1 VFPDWPSFVATQEVL
16 IAMRFSYF
24 GNSGWKS
31 EFSKNPGLLFDE
43 DRLKMRLALLETL
56 PLPSLVAQ
64 TDQNFHLMVLCS
76 ETMPDWALDTLAEI
90 CGELLPAGRF
100 TIAPRPYGFAHRH
113 LTLFMAD
120 RYGPGLGI
128 HAVLDDDDALAI
140 DFVATLREV
149 LGGLPPMEVEDDM
162 RFVSFPNGYGLTIED
177 GEVPDYRLY
186 LHRYPYINL
195 GLSMVAATGGKNLFS
210 IRHRKTPAEY
220 NCRLY
225 RRKTMFIRSVN
236 PVNDSRVEVSDKW
249 EPVLN
254 WRTHKDVRNRF
265 PFLAEI

>member
-1 VFPDWPSFVATQEVL
+1 MNSDWPSYLATQEVL

-31 EFSKNPGLLFDE
+31 EFSKDPGLLFDE

-56 PLPSLVAQ
+56 PLRSLAAQ

-76 ETMPDWALDTLAEI
+76 DTMPEWALDTLAEI
-90 CGELLPAGRF
+90 CAEILPAERYS
-100 TIAPRPYGFAHRH
+100 IAPRPYGFAHRH
-113 LTLFMAD
+113 LTQFMVD
-120 RYGPGLGI
+120 RYGPGLAI

-149 LGGLPPMEVEDDM
+149 LGWLPPIEVEDDM
-162 RFVSFPNGYGLTIED
+162 RFVSFVNGYGLTIED
-177 GEVPDYRLY
+177 GTEPDHRLY

-195 GLSMVAATGGKNLFS
+195 GLSMVAAAGGKNLFS

-249 EPVLN
+249 QPVLN
-254 WRTHKDVRNRF
+254 WRTHKDVRSRF
-265 PFLAEI
+265 PFLTEI

>member
-1 VFPDWPSFVATQEVL
+1 MYPDWPSYLATQEVL

-31 EFSKNPGLLFDE
+31 EFSKDPGLLFDE

-56 PLPSLVAQ
+56 PLPCLAAQ
-64 TDQNFHLMVLCS
+64 LDQNYHLLVLCS
-76 ETMPDWALDTLAEI
+76 DTMPDWALDTLAEI
-90 CGELLPAGRF
+90 CAEVLPEGKY
-100 TIAPRPYGFAHRH
+100 TVAPRPYGFAHRH
-113 LTLFMAD
+113 LTQFMLE
-120 RYGPGLGI
+120 RYGPGLAI

-140 DFVATLREV
+140 DFVSTLREV
-149 LGGLPPMEVEDDM
+149 LAWLPPIEVEDDM
-162 RFVSFPNGYGLTIED
+162 RFVSFVNGYGLTIED
-177 GEVPDYRLY
+177 GELPDYRLY

-195 GLSMVAATGGKNLFS
+195 GLSMVAAAGGKNLFS

-254 WRTHKDVRNRF
+254 WRQHKDVRNRF
-265 PFLAEI
+265 PFLTEI